1 MLYRNISPAAPGIS
15 LGYYE
20 VLGRYAGEKL
30 IRRIKGTLVDATA
43 LFLNPEV
50 EREFK
55 QIIDEELALLLVH
68 TDKEEERKELEQLR
82 YLFGEYPLDKLC
94 KIVVT
99 REKLFSKHILIQVYR
114 IDKPLNN
121 YAAHEPGNK
130 FTLGQG
136 FLSNGVITG
145 VMDTFP
151 QRWEIYKL
159 GKATVHLFK
168 PDAEGIEAKEELPRW
183 LERIAL
189 HAPAAVELNHMIKS
203 LRDQL
208 QQKDEQLLRMG
219 EDLAAVSTERDGLHT
234 AVEGFTT
241 KGKDPFKN
249 MGVPH
254 RFGISDLISLTLPTI
269 IGYYIAGQ
277 TKIEPIVG
285 VFIGLLIGS
294 FLIARK
300 RR

>member
-1 MLYRNISPAAPGIS
+1 M
-15 LGYYE
+15 GYYE

-30 IRRIKGTLVDATA
+30 VRRIRGTLVDATA

-55 QIIDEELALLLVH
+55 EIIGEELAIIEKSASEQEV
-68 TDKEEERKELEQLR
+68 KELDQIR
-82 YLFGEYPLDKLC
+82 YNFVTYSLDKAC
-94 KIVVT
+94 RIVVT
-99 REKLFSKHILIQVYR
+99 REKLFSKHILIQVLR
-114 IDKPLNN
+114 VEEPLNN
-121 YAAHEPGNK
+121 YAAHEPGSK
-130 FTLGQG
+130 FTIGQG
-136 FLSNGVITG
+136 FLSNGIITG

-151 QRWEIYKL
+151 QRWVIYKL

-168 PDAEGIEAKEELPRW
+168 PDAEGLATTEKEELPRW
-183 LERIAL
+183 LEKIAL
-189 HAPAAVELNHMIKS
+189 HAPAAVELNHMIRS

-208 QQKDEQLLRMG
+208 QQKDEQLQRMG
-219 EDLAAVSTERDGLHT
+219 EDLAAVSTERDALHA

-241 KGKDPFKN
+241 KGKDPFKS
-249 MGVPH
+249 MGLPH

-277 TKIEPIVG
+277 TKVDPIVG

-294 FLIARK
+294 FLVARK